1 MVLGKVRCA
10 KKREVLIEE
19 LNKLKEELASLRVAK
34 VIRGHWLQY
43 SLNELA
49 KLEGG
54 YMQVLALMYKSK
66 MPSTRIKYQ

>member
-1 MVLGKVRCA
+1 MVLGKVMCT

-19 LNKLKEELASLRVAK
+19 LKKLKEELASMQVAK